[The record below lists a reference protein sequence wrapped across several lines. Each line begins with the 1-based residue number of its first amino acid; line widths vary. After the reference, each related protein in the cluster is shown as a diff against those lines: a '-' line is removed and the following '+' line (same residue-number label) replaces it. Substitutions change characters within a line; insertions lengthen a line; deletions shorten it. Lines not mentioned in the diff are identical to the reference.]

1 MGKGVGFTEADRKK
15 LGTVLS
21 TINTVSKEFAS
32 VKNLLKKAVEVI
44 DSQAKHIC
52 SLYSEINRCNYR
64 NDALN
69 QYGRKECLQALGLKP
84 EVHGTDPEKIML
96 EIAQEIEDKA
106 EDKNGDKVNIDMS
119 TNDIQ
124 RCHFIGDKKKKLVC
138 KFMSYRLR
146 MKILLNKRVINGAK
160 TGKYKDVFIS
170 EHLTP
175 MRSRLI
181 WYMKKKCTTKFT
193 KVHSRDGVINVCHRL
208 SSSSAREVFSLA
220 L

>member
-21 TINTVSKEFAS
+21 TVNTVSKEFAS

-124 RCHFIGDKKKKLVC
+124 RCNFIGDKKKKLVC

-160 TGKYKDVFIS
+160 LEIISSFQYKLEIRFHIRTS
-170 EHLTP
+170 YTNAFTAHL
-175 MRSRLI
+175 
-181 WYMKKKCTTKFT
+181 
-193 KVHSRDGVINVCHRL
+193 VHEEKMYYKIYK
-208 SSSSAREVFSLA
+208 SALPGWSD
-220 L
+220 

>member
-21 TINTVSKEFAS
+21 TVNTVSKEFAS

-124 RCHFIGDKKKKLVC
+124 RCNFIGDKKKKLVC

-160 TGKYKDVFIS
+160 LEIISSFQYKLEIRFHIRTSYTNVFTA
-170 EHLTP
+170 HL
-175 MRSRLI
+175 
-181 WYMKKKCTTKFT
+181 
-193 KVHSRDGVINVCHRL
+193 VHEEKMYYKIYK
-208 SSSSAREVFSLA
+208 SALPGWSD
-220 L
+220 